1 MLQHLA
7 HPLSATL
14 GLLGLAI
21 LLLFLQRRRSAI
33 FLLLVA
39 FVGTWLLAT
48 PAISQRLMQSLESR
62 YPPTTIDRIP
72 TADAIVVLGGGV
84 DPKAPPRN
92 GPNLNHGADRIW
104 FGAQLYAAGKAP
116 MVITTG
122 MRPYTD
128 EGQTAAA
135 AGAEVLQAFGVPED
149 AIVAPGTSL
158 RTRTDAEVVQEI
170 VEREGLGRVL
180 LVTSALHM
188 PRSMAT
194 FRKAGVRVFPAPTD
208 FEVVQSPAAGT
219 YPWLPGSEAFWQSGR
234 AIHEYIGIAWYR
246 WKGWI

>member
-1 MLQHLA
+1 MR
-7 HPLSATL
+7 SS
-14 GLLGLAI
+14 
-21 LLLFLQRRRSAI
+21 RR
-33 FLLLVA
+33 
-39 FVGTWLLAT
+39 
-48 PAISQRLMQSLESR
+48 
-62 YPPTTIDRIP
+62 
-72 TADAIVVLGGGV
+72 
-84 DPKAPPRN
+84 
-92 GPNLNHGADRIW
+92 
-104 FGAQLYAAGKAP
+104 
-116 MVITTG
+116 
-122 MRPYTD
+122 
-128 EGQTAAA
+128 
-135 AGAEVLQAFGVPED
+135 
-149 AIVAPGTSL
+149 TSL